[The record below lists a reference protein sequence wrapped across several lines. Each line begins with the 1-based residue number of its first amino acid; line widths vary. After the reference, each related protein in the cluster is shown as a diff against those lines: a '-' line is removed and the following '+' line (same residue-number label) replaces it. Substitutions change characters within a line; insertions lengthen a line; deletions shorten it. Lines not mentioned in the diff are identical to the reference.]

1 MTYIKK
7 VTKRESRIF
16 WILTVSYMGLI
27 FFLSSL
33 QGFRLPELPEN
44 SDKFIHTVAYMPL
57 GFLFYMSLIKSGFG
71 RYGFALA
78 MLLTVLYGVTDEF
91 HQAFVPGRYATIG
104 DVMADSIGALFGC
117 LGANFMKKR

>member
-1 MTYIKK
+1 MTYIEK

-16 WILTVSYMGLI
+16 WMLTVSYMGLI

-33 QGFRLPELPEN
+33 QGFSLLGLPEN
-44 SDKFIHTVAYMPL
+44 SDKFIHMVAYMPL
-57 GFLFYMSLIKSGFG
+57 GFLFYMSLIKSGFR

-78 MLLTVLYGVTDEF
+78 MFLTVLYGVTDEF

-104 DVMADSIGALFGC
+104 DIMADSIGALLGC
-117 LGANFMKKR
+117 LGASFIKKR

>member
-1 MTYIKK
+1 MTYTEK

-16 WILTVSYMGLI
+16 WMLTVSYMGLI

-33 QGFRLPELPEN
+33 HGFSLPELPKN

-71 RYGFALA
+71 RYVFAFA

-91 HQAFVPGRYATIG
+91 HQSFVPGRYATIG
-104 DVMADSIGALFGC
+104 DVVADSIGALLGC
-117 LGANFMKKR
+117 LGASFIKKR

>member
-33 QGFRLPELPEN
+33 HGFRLLELPKN
-44 SDKFIHTVAYMPL
+44 SDKFIHAVAYMPL
-57 GFLFYMSLIKSGFG
+57 GFLFYMSLIKSGFR

-104 DVMADSIGALFGC
+104 DVMADSIGALLGC
-117 LGANFMKKR
+117 LGARFIKKQ

>member
-33 QGFRLPELPEN
+33 HGFSLPELPEN
-44 SDKFIHTVAYMPL
+44 SDKFIHMVAYMPL

>member
-1 MTYIKK
+1 MTYIEK

-16 WILTVSYMGLI
+16 WMLTVSYMGLI

-33 QGFRLPELPEN
+33 HGFSLPELPKN

-57 GFLFYMSLIKSGFG
+57 GFLFYMSFIKSGFG
-71 RYGFALA
+71 RYVFAFA

-91 HQAFVPGRYATIG
+91 HQAFVPGRYASVG
-104 DVMADSIGALFGC
+104 DVMADSIGALLGC
-117 LGANFMKKR
+117 LGANFIRKR

>member
-44 SDKFIHTVAYMPL
+44 SDKFIHMVAYMPL

>member
-16 WILTVSYMGLI
+16 WILTVSYIGLI

>member
-33 QGFRLPELPEN
+33 QGFRLLELPKN
-44 SDKFIHTVAYMPL
+44 SDKFIHMVAYMPL
-57 GFLFYMSLIKSGFG
+57 GFLFYMSLIKSGFR
-71 RYGFALA
+71 RYGFAVA
-78 MLLTVLYGVTDEF
+78 MILTVLYGVTDEF

-104 DVMADSIGALFGC
+104 DVMADSIGALLGC
-117 LGANFMKKR
+117 LGARFIKKR

>member
-33 QGFRLPELPEN
+33 HGFRLLELPKN
-44 SDKFIHTVAYMPL
+44 SDKFIHMVAYMPL
-57 GFLFYMSLIKSGFG
+57 GFLFYMSLIKSGFR
-71 RYGFALA
+71 RYGFAVA
-78 MLLTVLYGVTDEF
+78 MILTVLYGVTDEF

-104 DVMADSIGALFGC
+104 DVMADSIGALLGC
-117 LGANFMKKR
+117 LGARFIKKR

>member
-104 DVMADSIGALFGC
+104 DVMADSLGALLGC
-117 LGANFMKKR
+117 LGARFIKNR